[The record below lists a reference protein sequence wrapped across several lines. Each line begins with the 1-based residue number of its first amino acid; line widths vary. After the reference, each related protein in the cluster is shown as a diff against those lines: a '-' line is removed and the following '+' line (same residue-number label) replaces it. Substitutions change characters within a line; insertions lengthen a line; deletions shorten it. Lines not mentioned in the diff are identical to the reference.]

1 MRTPEYTNALFL
13 NLHLPNGTHK
23 KRVWS
28 EVEKFLQ
35 KLAEYTG
42 THLHAI
48 RGYEAE
54 GLNSHEHACV
64 RVPKDE
70 LERFNRRMRTFK
82 PYKAWSWTH
91 LISEFDE
98 NRAEDAIRYVL
109 VKHQPVMPED
119 SKEYF
124 CPKRYNRCREGKC
137 DRIPAP

>member
-82 PYKAWSWTH
+82 P
-91 LISEFDE
+91 
-98 NRAEDAIRYVL
+98 
-109 VKHQPVMPED
+109 ED